1 MATNVD
7 RALTPIEDMDEEDIE
22 VTFENPD
29 MAMAENPDAVVIE
42 NDDGSV
48 TIEYGDDEEHND
60 EHDSNLAEHLSD
72 KDLGIVSSDLLS
84 SYDSDIRSRSQWSR
98 TYTKGLKLMGLG
110 IEDRTFPWKGASGVF
125 HPLLTEAVIRAQS
138 QMMLEIF
145 PASGPVR
152 GKTIG
157 KETPEKVK
165 QGQRVQHDM
174 NYQLTEVMYEYR
186 NDTEQ
191 LLFNLPLAG
200 SAFRKVYYDPTIG
213 RTVACFVPAEDY
225 IVNYGATDLRT
236 ASRATHRM
244 KRPINDIYKL
254 QSVGFYRDIDL
265 PDTTPEY
272 TDIEQEEGK
281 IGDQQPTIE
290 QDDRHTI
297 LEMCVDYDLP
307 GYEDDDGIALPYIVS
322 IDKSSGI
329 ILSIYRNWDE
339 EDEYRKKIM
348 HTSHYKYMPGP
359 GFYGLGLIHIIGGLA
374 KSATSVLRQ
383 LIDAGT
389 LANLPAGLK
398 ARGLRIKGDDS
409 PIKPGEFRDVD
420 VPGGAIKDNI
430 TFLPYKEPS
439 TVLYQLLTG
448 LIDEGRRLA
457 SVADLKISDMNSQAP
472 VGTTLAI
479 IERSMKVMSAVQA
492 RVHASLKE
500 ELRII
505 ARTIRDFGNEE
516 YEYEVEDGATRKE
529 DYDDRVDIIPVSD
542 PNASTMAQRI
552 MQYQAALQLSQQA
565 PQLYDL
571 PELHRQMINALGLKE
586 AEKLIPL
593 SEDKKP
599 QDPITENMA
608 LINSKP
614 VKAFLYQD
622 HEAHIQVHLAAI
634 QDPKIQSLIGQ
645 SPAAQSIAAAS
656 AAHIQEHVAFQYRR
670 EIEKQMGVEL
680 PDPETPLPED
690 VEVQLSR
697 TVSEAAGRLL
707 QKDKQEEAAKKAQEQ
722 QEDPVFQLQK
732 AELAVKEAEVKRKAA
747 ADNMDAHAQEMTLAT
762 KLTIERE
769 RMASKERVEGAKIG
783 SDAVKS
789 LVENSN
795 EIKAIS
801 SKERIEGA
809 KIGQKSVDSVRK
821 AAAKATNVNKT
832 IDGSKES

>member
-29 MAMAENPDAVVIE
+29 MAMAEDPEAVVIE
-42 NDDGSV
+42 NEDGSV
-48 TIEYGDDEEHND
+48 TLEFGDDDEGED
-60 EHDSNLAEHLSD
+60 VEHDANLAEYMD
-72 KDLGIVSSDLLS
+72 EKALGLVSGDLLE
-84 SYDSDIRSRSQWSR
+84 SYDADVRSRKEWSK

-110 IEDRTFPWKGASGVF
+110 FEDRTFPWQGASGVF
-125 HPLLTEAVIRAQS
+125 HPMLTEAVIRAQS
-138 QMMLEIF
+138 QMMLEMF
-145 PASGPVR
+145 PASGPVK
-152 GKTIG
+152 GKIVG
-157 KETPEKVK
+157 KETPEKIK
-165 QGQRVQHDM
+165 QHLRVEHDM

-225 IVNYGATDLRT
+225 IVNYGASDLRT
-236 ASRATHRM
+236 AARATHRM
-244 KRPINDIYKL
+244 KRPLNDIYKL
-254 QSVGFYRDIDL
+254 QSVGFYRDVDL
-265 PDTTPEY
+265 PDTVPEY
-272 TDIEQEEGK
+272 SDIENAEAK

-290 QDDRHTI
+290 QDERHTI
-297 LEMCVDYDLP
+297 LEMYVDYDMP
-307 GYEDDDGIALPYIVS
+307 GYEDEDGVALPYIVS
-322 IDKSSGI
+322 IDKGSGI

-339 EDEYRKKIM
+339 GDQYRKKIM
-348 HTSHYKYMPGP
+348 HTTHYKYMPGP

-398 ARGLRIKGDDS
+398 SRGLRIKGDDS

-492 RVHASLKE
+492 RVHAALKE
-500 ELRII
+500 ELRIV
-505 ARTIRDFGNEE
+505 ARTIRDFGNAE
-516 YEYEVEDGATRKE
+516 YEYEVDEGATRTE
-529 DYDDRVDIIPVSD
+529 DYDDRIDIIPVSD

-565 PQLYDL
+565 PHLYDL
-571 PELHRQMINALGLKE
+571 PELHRQMINALGLKD
-586 AEKLIPL
+586 AEKLLPL
-593 SEDKKP
+593 SEEQKP
-599 QDPITENMA
+599 MDPIAENMA
-608 LINSKP
+608 LLNSKP
-614 VKAFLYQD
+614 VKAFMYQD

-634 QDPKIQSLIGQ
+634 EDPKMQQLVGQ
-645 SPAAQSIAAAS
+645 SPVAQSIAAAS

-697 TVSEAAGRLL
+697 MVAEAAGRLL
-707 QKDKQEEAAKKAQEQ
+707 QKDKKEAAQQKAKQTE
-722 QEDPVFQLQK
+722 EDPIFQLQK
-732 AELAVKEAEVKRKAA
+732 AELAVKQAEVQRKAA
-747 ADNMDAHAQEMTLAT
+747 EDKMDAHAKEMELAT

-769 RMASKERVEGAKIG
+769 RIASKEHIEGAKIG
-783 SDAVKS
+783 SSAVDS
-789 LVENSN
+789 LRENAAQLK
-795 EIKAIS
+795 EIS
-801 SKERIEGA
+801 SKEQIEGA
-809 KIGQKSVDSVRK
+809 KIGQKAVDSVRK
-821 AAAKATNVNKT
+821 AQSKSLNVNKS
-832 IDGSKES
+832 IDGNQ